1 MADTDSKGSNARIIV
16 ELRANHGN
24 VASYAN
30 PSNRGARS
38 SSSAVGMNTRQSPSP
53 SRSTWTVSTM
63 PPPALCTH
71 VAAARRHVGAGAASW
86 TTAQ

>member
-1 MADTDSKGSNARIIV
+1 MAGTDSKGSNARIIV

-38 SSSAVGMNTRQSPSP
+38 SSAPPYRKVIVTGPVRGADPDRARLSA
-53 SRSTWTVSTM
+53 
-63 PPPALCTH
+63 PAGH
-71 VAAARRHVGAGAASW
+71 R
-86 TTAQ
+86 

>member
-38 SSSAVGMNTRQSPSP
+38 SSVAVGMNTSQSPSP

-63 PPPALCTH
+63 PPPYVGTKMSTRVPPSSVIWAL
-71 VAAARRHVGAGAASW
+71 SKP
-86 TTAQ
+86 